1 MQLLKRSASAAWI
14 SCAKE
19 QLSRCLLH
27 ADWMMLNNALLQIP
41 WHTKSVPRML
51 IASKAAFVENYLA
64 ISAWILNGSSIECY
78 EKKRQPSPIHF
89 FLVRTNNQ
97 TRRLCGPPVRPVADF
112 RLDRCCTGLSVSP
125 LTVTQRKI

>member
-1 MQLLKRSASAAWI
+1 MPRSKR
-14 SCAKE
+14 
-19 QLSRCLLH
+19 H
-27 ADWMMLNNALLQIP
+27 ADRLPHEAFITGHCLTSSNQRGANSAIVA
-41 WHTKSVPRML
+41 HTRSVPRML